1 MSSPAPPNS
10 TPGPSNQGGSN
21 SGAADNKQSTPTA
34 ATNTTGNNNNDKQ
47 QSQQQTQPPTPQ
59 QQQQQPQQQQQQQQQ
74 KPSAANLPSQDDL
87 DKIVASYLQKKGYKA
102 TGSIFARESSGNT
115 LSLEELSKVLT
126 SSGAA
131 TQPGSSHVTKY
142 KDVEEGDPDAYN
154 ISYRNLREWIEK
166 SLDWY
171 KPELRSVLFPI
182 FVHAYLDLVSKN
194 LTEQAKYFM
203 ETYKKDHVELH
214 SLDINRLETVT
225 SPEHIRENELSQMY
239 RNNKY
244 NLRMSSVPFELFL
257 NYLQDNKYMLL
268 LRIVN
273 QYLNIQVVHGKL
285 KSAGGLE
292 MDDMAGVIGIA
303 GHEAQQ
309 IESFNQQRVQL
320 GEQHMDP
327 AFKEEIERTLKERDT
342 AKKES
347 LAADPNAAAVAATTT
362 EPTVSLLDTFKK
374 VKQEATA
381 DGPAFGDI
389 PLPQYR
395 GTDIEA
401 ELESLKDLRKR
412 VSLGNASLPS
422 VCCYTFHN
430 THDGLNCLTMT
441 EDASL
446 IAGGFSE
453 SFIKIWSLKGEKLR
467 GLRNTVNP
475 AHVNDHNDL
484 NRQKERHGSEYK
496 RLVGH
501 AGPVYG
507 VSFSHDNKYLISCS
521 EDKTVCYK
529 GHNYPIWDVDFGPH
543 GFYFATAS
551 HDRTARLWSCDHIH
565 PLRIFSGHL
574 SDVDTVKFHPNSKY
588 LVTGSSDR
596 TCRLWD
602 VQRGTCVRVFTG
614 HTGSIKTVAVSPN
627 GRLMASAGEDK
638 SIILWDLGS
647 GRRLKRMTGHSSF
660 IYSVAF
666 SADSNV
672 LVSGG
677 ADGTVRVWDVNKD
690 TLSSSNVGFGT
701 GEGTNESKRIRLDEN
716 ERSKKEKKELA
727 KEKLAAKEAKRKTV
741 ESNDQL
747 GVFPTKHTPIYDIRF
762 TPRNLCLVAGAYSPP
777 ESS

>member
-10 TPGPSNQGGSN
+10 ATPGSSNQG
-21 SGAADNKQSTPTA
+21 TE
-34 ATNTTGNNNNDKQ
+34 NNR
-47 QSQQQTQPPTPQ
+47 QSQPAPSNGDQQRVTA
-59 QQQQQPQQQQQQQQQ
+59 
-74 KPSAANLPSQDDL
+74 SAANLPSPADL

-102 TGSIFARESSGNT
+102 TETIFAREVGGSTVSLDDLSQILASSG
-115 LSLEELSKVLT
+115 
-126 SSGAA
+126 GAA
-131 TQPGSSHVTKY
+131 SSHVFKY
-142 KDVEEGDPDAYN
+142 KDAEEGDPDAYN
-154 ISYRNLREWIEK
+154 VSYRNLREWIEK

-194 LTEQAKYFM
+194 LSEQAKYFM

-214 SLDINRLETVT
+214 TLDISRLETVT
-225 SPEHIRENELSQMY
+225 SPEHIRENELAQMY

-292 MDDMAGVIGIA
+292 MDDMTGVIGIT

-309 IESFNQQRVQL
+309 IESFNQQSVQL
-320 GEQHMDP
+320 GEPQMDT
-327 AFKEEIERTLKERDT
+327 ALREEVERTLKERDA
-342 AKKES
+342 AKK
-347 LAADPNAAAVAATTT
+347 DAAAV
-362 EPTVSLLDTFKK
+362 EGVQRDEVSLLDTYKK
-374 VKQEATA
+374 IKQEATA

-389 PLPQYR
+389 PFPPYR

-412 VSLGNASLPS
+412 VSLGSASLPS
-422 VCCYTFHN
+422 ICCYTFHN

-441 EDASL
+441 EDATL
-446 IAGGFSE
+446 VAGGFSE

-467 GLRNTVNP
+467 GLKSTVNP
-475 AHVNDHNDL
+475 AHVNDNADL

-496 RLVGH
+496 RLIGH
-501 AGPVYG
+501 SGPVYG

-521 EDKTVCYK
+521 EDKTARLWSTQTYSNLVCYK
-529 GHNYPIWDVDFGPH
+529 GHNYPIWDVDFGPY

-565 PLRIFSGHL
+565 PLRIFAGHL

-614 HTGSIKTVAVSPN
+614 HSGSIKTVAVSPN

-638 SIILWDLGS
+638 SIMLWDLGS
-647 GRRLKRMTGHSSF
+647 GRRLKRMTGHTGF
-660 IYSVAF
+660 IYSVEF

-690 TLSSSNVGFGT
+690 TLSSSAVAFGSDDGMDT
-701 GEGTNESKRIRLDEN
+701 KRIRLDDN
-716 ERSKKEKKELA
+716 DRSRKDKKDLA
-727 KEKLAAKEAKRKTV
+727 KDKAKDDAKRKKGAI

-747 GVFPTKHTPIYDIRF
+747 GVFPTKHTPIYDVQF
-762 TPRNLCLVAGAYSPP
+762 TKRNLCLVAGAFSSP
-777 ESS
+777 ETGI